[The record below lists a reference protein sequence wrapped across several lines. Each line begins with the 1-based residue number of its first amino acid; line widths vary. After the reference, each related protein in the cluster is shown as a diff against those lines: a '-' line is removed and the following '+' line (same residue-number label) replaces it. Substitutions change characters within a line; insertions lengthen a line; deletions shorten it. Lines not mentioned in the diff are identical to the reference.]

1 MNLCTNA
8 AHAMREKGG
17 ILDIE
22 LSDFSVSP
30 SNGNLDGMKP
40 GLT

>member
-22 LSDFSVSP
+22 LSDFSVLHP
-30 SNGNLDGMKP
+30 RQI
-40 GLT
+40 LTA